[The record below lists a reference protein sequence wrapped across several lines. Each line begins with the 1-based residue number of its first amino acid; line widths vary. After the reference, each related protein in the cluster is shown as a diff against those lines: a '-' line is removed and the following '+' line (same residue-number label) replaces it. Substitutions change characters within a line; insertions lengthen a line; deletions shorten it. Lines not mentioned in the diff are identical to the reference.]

1 MTQLIRIEKRLPFG
15 FRGEW
20 GKVYKLFTRDETT
33 EQDNVAVVE
42 YQKGYYADIGQDV
55 QFKHQS
61 GVDKTLELSQTVQ
74 NLVNKGE
81 YRLVETTDAY
91 FDTNINNFKCV
102 VALGDI
108 VEFNGEFYVC
118 EKIEVRN
125 IVNPAEQCFYY
136 LGLKKIYNVILT
148 GVQNA

>member
-1 MTQLIRIEKRLPFG
+1 MIRIEKRLPFG

-20 GKVYKLFTRDETT
+20 GKVYKLYTQDEKT
-33 EQDNVAVVE
+33 ENE
-42 YQKGYYADIGQDV
+42 TIEFQKGYYADIGQDV

-74 NLVNKGE
+74 NLINKGE

-91 FDTNINNFKCV
+91 FDINTQTFKCV

-108 VEFNGEFYVC
+108 VAFNGEYYVC

>member
-1 MTQLIRIEKRLPFG
+1 MQQIRVEKRLPFG
-15 FRGEW
+15 FLGEW
-20 GKVYKLFTRDETT
+20 GKVYKLYTRDEIET
-33 EQDNVAVVE
+33 EDNVDVVI

-81 YRLVETTDAY
+81 IRLVETTDAY
-91 FDTNINNFKCV
+91 FDTNTRSYKCV

-108 VEFNGEFYVC
+108 LDFNNEYYVC

-125 IVNPAEQCFYY
+125 VVNPAEQCFYY
-136 LGLKKIYNVILT
+136 LQCKKVY
-148 GVQNA
+148 GVQNV